1 MRVKFALILD
11 EITYTDFNHLS
22 MKKNIFPFWMTAAS
36 VFIAVNVL
44 VVGITLYVDPI
55 IFFENMDFE
64 SKNMLFLSQRLAAI
78 LIALGGAILISLLLQ
93 SVSML
98 KLSMAAYCIV
108 TLQDTVLGF
117 AYDDTG
123 LMVRS
128 FIFCVLAAF
137 IVFIANGMKRKR
149 KRMRFL
155 KSTDSSRTTTE
166 PDDDE

>member
-1 MRVKFALILD
+1 
-11 EITYTDFNHLS
+11 
-22 MKKNIFPFWMTAAS
+22 MKSNIFPFWMTAAS
-36 VFIAVNVL
+36 VFIAVNIL
-44 VVGITLYVDPI
+44 VTGLTLYFNPV

-64 SKNMLFLSQRLAAI
+64 SDNMLFLSQRLAAL
-78 LIALGGAILISLLLQ
+78 LIALGISIIISIVMQ

-98 KLSMAAYCIV
+98 KLSMATYCIV

-149 KRMRFL
+149 KRLRFL
-155 KSTDSSRTTTE
+155 KNTESNRTSTDV
-166 PDDDE
+166 DDDD

>member
-1 MRVKFALILD
+1 
-11 EITYTDFNHLS
+11 
-22 MKKNIFPFWMTAAS
+22 MTAAS
-36 VFIAVNVL
+36 VFIAINIL
-44 VVGITLYVDPI
+44 VTGLTLYFNPV

-64 SKNMLFLSQRLAAI
+64 SDNMLFLSQRLAAL
-78 LIALGGAILISLLLQ
+78 LIALGLSIIISIVMQ

-98 KLSMAAYCIV
+98 KLSMATYCIV

-155 KSTDSSRTTTE
+155 KTTESNRTSTDV
-166 PDDDE
+166 DDDD

>member
-1 MRVKFALILD
+1 
-11 EITYTDFNHLS
+11 
-22 MKKNIFPFWMTAAS
+22 MKSNIFPFWMTAAS
-36 VFIAVNVL
+36 VFIAINIL
-44 VVGITLYVDPI
+44 VTGLTLYFNPV

-64 SKNMLFLSQRLAAI
+64 SDNMLFLSQRLAAL
-78 LIALGGAILISLLLQ
+78 LIALGLSIIISIVMQ

-98 KLSMAAYCIV
+98 KLSMATYCIV

-155 KSTDSSRTTTE
+155 KTTESNRTSTDV
-166 PDDDE
+166 DDDD

>member
-1 MRVKFALILD
+1 
-11 EITYTDFNHLS
+11 
-22 MKKNIFPFWMTAAS
+22 MKSNIFPFWMTAAS
-36 VFIAVNVL
+36 VFIAVNIL
-44 VVGITLYVDPI
+44 VTGLTLYFNPV

-64 SKNMLFLSQRLAAI
+64 SDNMLFLSQRLAAL
-78 LIALGGAILISLLLQ
+78 LIALGISIIISIVMQ

-98 KLSMAAYCIV
+98 KLSMATYCIV

-155 KSTDSSRTTTE
+155 KTTESNRTSTDV
-166 PDDDE
+166 DDDD

>member
-1 MRVKFALILD
+1 
-11 EITYTDFNHLS
+11 
-22 MKKNIFPFWMTAAS
+22 MKSNIFPFWMTAAS
-36 VFIAVNVL
+36 VFIAVNIL
-44 VVGITLYVDPI
+44 VTGLTLYFNPV

-64 SKNMLFLSQRLAAI
+64 SDNMLFLSQRLAAL
-78 LIALGGAILISLLLQ
+78 LIALGISIIISIVMQ

-98 KLSMAAYCIV
+98 KLSMATYCIV

-128 FIFCVLAAF
+128 FIFCVLSAF

-149 KRMRFL
+149 KRLRFL
-155 KSTDSSRTTTE
+155 KNTESNRTSTDV
-166 PDDDE
+166 DDDE